1 MDRIRY
7 LNGVVLVSPTEI
19 GIKREGPV
27 ADALTLPY
35 YCATAWYIP
44 STNKFIDLHNFTRL
58 Y

>member
-44 STNKFIDLHNFTRL
+44 STNKFIDLHNFTD
-58 Y
+58 